1 MTETEQPTNPAFQAL
16 ADEIVDSLFAFQPN
30 LAQWM
35 GLHEFDGQ
43 ITEYRAE
50 SIARRVGQ
58 LHDQLDRLGA
68 IDPAGL
74 GADAAHDHALLAFGI
89 ESELWDWEQLRAHER
104 HPLTYL
110 GAVDVGNYIK
120 RNYAPLEQRL
130 AALTR
135 QLQALPEAM
144 AAAEANM
151 AGPVP
156 APWLETAEQLFGGMA
171 AYLGDELDRDI
182 RAAAADVNPASLDD
196 PTDLAP
202 AAAVPW
208 PADYA
213 TARDTAREAVA
224 RFLAFVQ
231 GKRAG
236 APEAF
241 AIGRPLYEQM
251 LWAKERIDLPL
262 ERVLDEG
269 WANLRANQAAMV
281 EACRRIDPTK
291 SVPEVIQLIGAEH
304 PPSDELVPVTRAMLE
319 EIRAYL
325 IDQRIVSVPSEV
337 RCRVEPT
344 PVYLRWASAMMDS
357 PGPFETTATEAF
369 YYVTPTEP
377 EWTLEEQEGW
387 LTQFNI
393 HTLRAVSI
401 HEAYPGHYVHFLH
414 NKRITSRPQMTY
426 YSTAFTEG
434 WAHYTEQMMLEE
446 GYGGGDPKLWAAQLS
461 EALLRN
467 CRYIVSI
474 LMHTQ
479 GMSLPEAAQFIQDNA
494 YYEALPAY
502 REALRGT
509 WNPEY
514 LNYTLGKL
522 ALLKLRADYQAQC
535 AATGTPFDL
544 CAFHDAVLAYG
555 GPPVPLLRR
564 RLLTDAAQ
572 HAALL

>member
-1 MTETEQPTNPAFQAL
+1 MTEHAENAATFQAL

-30 LAQWM
+30 IAQWM

-43 ITEYRAE
+43 ITDYRGE
-50 SIARRVGQ
+50 SIARRVAQ
-58 LHDQLDRLGA
+58 LHDQLDRLTA
-68 IDPAGL
+68 LDPAGL
-74 GADAAHDHALLAFGI
+74 GAGAAHDHALLAFGI

-110 GAVDVGNYIK
+110 AAVDVGNYIK

-135 QLQALPEAM
+135 QLQAIPDAL

-156 APWLETAEQLFGGMA
+156 DPWLETGEQLFGGMA

-202 AAAVPW
+202 AGGVPW
-208 PADYA
+208 PADYQA
-213 TARDTAREAVA
+213 AKTAAHAAAA
-224 RFLAFVQ
+224 RFLAFIQ
-231 GKRAG
+231 GKRAD
-236 APEAF
+236 APAEF
-241 AIGRPLYEQM
+241 AVGRAMYEQM

-262 ERVLDEG
+262 ERVLEVG
-269 WANLRANQAAMV
+269 WENLRANQAAMA
-281 EACRRIDPTK
+281 EACRRIDPTN
-291 SVPEVIQLIGAEH
+291 SGPEVIKLIGAEH
-304 PPSDELVPVTRAMLE
+304 PTSDELVPVTRAMLE
-319 EIRAYL
+319 EIRTYL
-325 IDQRIVSVPSEV
+325 IEHHILSVPSEV

-357 PGPFETTATEAF
+357 PGPFETRATEAF
-369 YYVTPTEP
+369 YYVTPAEP
-377 EWTLEEQEGW
+377 EWTPEEQEGW
-387 LTQFNI
+387 LTQFNV

-446 GYGGGDPKLWAAQLS
+446 GYGDGDPKLWAAQLS

-467 CRYIVSI
+467 CRYVVSI

-479 GMSLPEAAQFIQDNA
+479 GMSLAEGARFIQDNA
-494 YYEALPAY
+494 YYEELPAY

-522 ALLKLRADYQAQC
+522 ALLKLREDYQAQC

-544 CAFHDAVLAYG
+544 GAFHDAVLAYG

-564 RLLTDAAQ
+564 RLLTDGRAEG
-572 HAALL
+572 ALL